1 MGDFNALLIS
11 YAFPP
16 VGGAGVQRT
25 AKLVK
30 FLHEFGISP
39 SVLTVSNPSVPLRDE
54 ALMGDIPP
62 GTRIVRAAT
71 LEPSYGAKQATWK
84 SEAVENVGLYQRG
97 RRLVMSAA
105 RKALVPDPQVLWLP
119 GAAMALGKELRT
131 QSVNCVLVSAPPFS
145 QFLLAPIVRASRHT
159 GVVVDYRDEWSTARN
174 TYEMLTGS
182 LARITGE
189 SLEHVV
195 LRVAH
200 FVTTAT
206 EDFREHLLA
215 HYKFLRPERVVAIPN
230 GYDPDDFAID
240 SDGLP
245 NDRLV
250 LTYAGTVFKL
260 TSAVGLLAAIRLVHE
275 RDPQLAKSLTVRFI
289 GRIGDTEQQHFEGF
303 EKMGVEQVGYV
314 PHDRVIGEL
323 SRSHVTL
330 CLLDDVPGVE
340 RIYPAKIFELMY
352 LSQPVLALT
361 PEGALSRLVRAHSLG
376 VVIAPRDV
384 ERIAE
389 QLSHWL
395 VDFRS
400 GTVPGRHGHDST
412 SIGKYHRRVLAGQF
426 AVVMRR
432 AASLTVHPN

>member
-1 MGDFNALLIS
+1 VGDFNALMIS

-16 VGGAGVQRT
+16 VGGAGVQRS

-54 ALMGDIPP
+54 ALVRDIPP
-62 GTRIVRAAT
+62 GTRILRAAT
-71 LEPSYGAKQATWK
+71 LEPSYGAKHATWK
-84 SEAVENVGLYQRG
+84 SEAVAHVGLY
-97 RRLVMSAA
+97 RRSRQLAMSAA
-105 RKALVPDPQVLWLP
+105 RKALVPDPQVLWIP
-119 GAAMALGKELRT
+119 GAAMALRRELRAR
-131 QSVNCVLVSAPPFS
+131 SVNCVLVSAPPFS
-145 QFLLAPIVRASRHT
+145 QFLLAPIARMSRHT
-159 GVVVDYRDEWSTARN
+159 GVVLDYRDEWSTARN

-182 LARITGE
+182 LARVAGE
-189 SLEHVV
+189 SLENGV

-206 EDFREHLLA
+206 EDFRRHLLA
-215 HYKFLRPERVVAIPN
+215 RYKFLRPERVVAIPN
-230 GYDPDDFAID
+230 GYDPDDFSID
-240 SDGLP
+240 SAELP

-260 TSAVGLLAAIRLVHE
+260 TSATGLLAAIRLVHE
-275 RDPQLAKSLTVRFI
+275 REPRLAKLLAVRFI
-289 GRIGDTEQQHFEGF
+289 GRIVDTELQHFEGF
-303 EKMGVEQVGYV
+303 EKMGLEQVGYV

-361 PEGALSRLVRAHSLG
+361 PEGALSRLVMSHGLG
-376 VVIAPRDV
+376 VVIPPRDV

-389 QLSHWL
+389 QLSRWL

-400 GTVPGRHGHDST
+400 GTVPRRHGHDPT
-412 SIGKYHRRVLAGQF
+412 TIGKYHRRSLAGEF

-432 AASLTVHPN
+432 ATSLTWTS

>member
-1 MGDFNALLIS
+1 MIS

-16 VGGAGVQRT
+16 VGGAGVQRS

-54 ALMGDIPP
+54 ALMRDIPH
-62 GTRIVRAAT
+62 GTRIVHAAT
-71 LEPSYGAKQATWK
+71 LEPSYGAKHATWK
-84 SEAVENVGLYQRG
+84 REAVAYKGFYQRS
-97 RRLVMSAA
+97 RQLLMNAA

-119 GAAMALGKELRT
+119 GAAAALGRELRT
-131 QSVNCVLVSAPPFS
+131 RSVNCVVVSAPPFS
-145 QFLLAPIVRASRHT
+145 QFLLAPLVRASRHT
-159 GVVVDYRDEWSTARN
+159 GVVLDYRDEWSTARN

-182 LARITGE
+182 PARIAGE

-195 LRVAH
+195 LRVTH

-206 EDFREHLLA
+206 EDFRQHLLA
-215 HYKFLRPERVVAIPN
+215 RYKFLRPERVVAIPN
-230 GYDPDDFAID
+230 GYDPDDFSFD
-240 SDGLP
+240 SVGLP
-245 NDRLV
+245 NDRLIV
-250 LTYAGTVFKL
+250 TYAGTVFKL

-275 RDPQLAKSLTVRFI
+275 REPELAKALVVRFI
-289 GRIGDTEQQHFEGF
+289 GRIVDTEQPHFEGF

-314 PHDRVIGEL
+314 PHDRVICEL

-361 PEGALSRLVRAHSLG
+361 PEGALSRLVMAHGLG
-376 VVIAPRDV
+376 VVVAPRNV

-389 QLSHWL
+389 QLSCWL
-395 VDFRS
+395 VDFRK
-400 GTVPGRHGHDST
+400 GTVPRRHGHDPA
-412 SIGKYHRRVLAGQF
+412 SIGKYHRRVLAGEF
-426 AVVMRR
+426 AAVMRR
-432 AASLTVHPN
+432 AASLTSAS